1 MIKQFPIQSEN
12 NSASIDEDIRQLVIA
27 RVRATPKDVM
37 VSIGSQD
44 YTKDQLVE
52 NVESNS
58 EVGREIIE
66 IQMQYLRDLASGAIY
81 AEQ

>member
-1 MIKQFPIQSEN
+1 MMQLSQIYSEN
-12 NSASIDEDIRQLVIA
+12 NSASVDEDIRQLVIA

-44 YTKDQLVE
+44 YTKDQLIE

-81 AEQ
+81 AE